1 MPPRR
6 DLAAACVLLA
16 GAVASGC
23 GDDGGANLSE
33 TAADGRRIVNSSG
46 CSGCHGGNGQG
57 GVGPAFVGLY
67 GAERE
72 LEDGTT
78 VFADDAYL
86 TESIRDPGAK
96 LVAGYS
102 QRMPDNG
109 LDDDDI
115 AAVLQY
121 IRELTPSTAS
131 TTSVPSESLGSSAPS
146 TAESP

>member
-1 MPPRR
+1 VISRR
-6 DLAAACVLLA
+6 AVTASVCLVVAGLGACGGDDAGSLSEAAA
-16 GAVASGC
+16 G
-23 GDDGGANLSE
+23 
-33 TAADGRRIVNSSG
+33 GRRIVNSSG

-78 VFADDAYL
+78 VVADESYI

-121 IRELTPSTAS
+121 IRELTPGAAS
-131 TTSVPSESLGSSAPS
+131 APSVPSASEAP
-146 TAESP
+146 